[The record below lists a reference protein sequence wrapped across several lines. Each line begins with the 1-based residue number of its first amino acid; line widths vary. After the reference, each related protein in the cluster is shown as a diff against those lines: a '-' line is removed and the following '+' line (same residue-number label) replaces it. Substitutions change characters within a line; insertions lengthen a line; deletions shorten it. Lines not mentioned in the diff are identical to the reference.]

1 MPAAIV
7 EAAGL
12 EKPWRT
18 LLDRTFSKP
27 GAPEPPSRVAA
38 FAGNGYALVTWC
50 PPVYEGGAPVLA
62 YTVTATGGA
71 RVTVSSADFQ
81 ANSYVKVPGIANG
94 AATTFTV
101 TAKNAHG
108 ESSPSLPSRSVTG
121 DERPIPRPAPPA
133 RVSALAGANGLV
145 SIHFQDPAAVDK
157 KAPGAPVL
165 AYAVT
170 VNPGGRKVT
179 FTGRRVLALE
189 GTTHTT
195 FSVVDGLEPGQTYT
209 FSVAA
214 VNPTG
219 EGEAAVTRPVTI
231 PGR

>member
-1 MPAAIV
+1 M
-7 EAAGL
+7 
-12 EKPWRT
+12 
-18 LLDRTFSKP
+18 
-27 GAPEPPSRVAA
+27 
-38 FAGNGYALVTWC
+38 
-50 PPVYEGGAPVLA
+50 
-62 YTVTATGGA
+62 
-71 RVTVSSADFQ
+71 
-81 ANSYVKVPGIANG
+81 
-94 AATTFTV
+94 
-101 TAKNAHG
+101 
-108 ESSPSLPSRSVTG
+108 
-121 DERPIPRPAPPA
+121 
-133 RVSALAGANGLV
+133 
-145 SIHFQDPAAVDK
+145 DK